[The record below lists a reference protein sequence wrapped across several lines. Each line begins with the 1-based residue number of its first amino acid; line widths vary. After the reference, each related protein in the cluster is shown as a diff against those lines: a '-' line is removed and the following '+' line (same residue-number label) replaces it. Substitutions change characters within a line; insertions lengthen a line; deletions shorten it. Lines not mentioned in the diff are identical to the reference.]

1 MKMNKKADSVIIS
14 TDLLSNEVICIH
26 TDGSVDAV
34 VSNDNDDDEVGNVEH
49 GVETTVQNDESP
61 KVFSFEECKA
71 AAEQCENVG
80 EFILK
85 FTDEYD
91 CAHQNDWLKDLFD
104 NKYVPIGFWN
114 ERTIT
119 YVARRCKTKTE
130 FDNRYKGASKR
141 AHLSGMLNTFDWFIP
156 GRGYYTKEMVFEIS
170 HKYTRVIDWMNNK
183 EDSRFYHYAKD
194 NGWLDE
200 MTWVERT
207 NALSNEW
214 SDYEKCLTASK

>member
-1 MKMNKKADSVIIS
+1 MEINKKADGIFS
-14 TDLLSNEVICIH
+14 TDLLTNEVICIH
-26 TDGSVDAV
+26 TDGSVDV
-34 VSNDNDDDEVGNVEH
+34 ISNDEVGNVEH
-49 GVETTVQNDESP
+49 VVETAVQNDESP

-71 AAEQCENVG
+71 AAEQCEHVG

-91 CAHQNDWLKDLFD
+91 CAHQNDWLKDMFD

-130 FDNRYKGASKR
+130 FHDRYRGAYKR
-141 AHLSGMLNTFDWFIP
+141 ASSCGMLNTFDWFIP

-170 HKYTRVIDWMNNK
+170 HKYTRVIDWLNNK
-183 EDSRFYHYAKD
+183 DDSRFYHYAKD
-194 NGWLDE
+194 NGWFDE
-200 MTWVERT
+200 MTWFER
-207 NALSNEW
+207 NSALSNKW
-214 SDYEKCLTASK
+214 NDYEKCLAASK

>member
-1 MKMNKKADSVIIS
+1 MEINKKADGIFS
-14 TDLLSNEVICIH
+14 TDLLTNEVICIH
-26 TDGSVDAV
+26 TDGSVDV
-34 VSNDNDDDEVGNVEH
+34 ISNDEVGNVEH
-49 GVETTVQNDESP
+49 VVETAVQNDESP

-71 AAEQCENVG
+71 AAEQCEHVG

-91 CAHQNDWLKDLFD
+91 CAHQNDWLKDMFD

-130 FDNRYKGASKR
+130 FHDRYRGAYKR
-141 AHLSGMLNTFDWFIP
+141 ASSCGMLNTFDWFIP

-170 HKYTRVIDWMNNK
+170 HKYTRVIDWLNNK
-183 EDSRFYHYAKD
+183 DDSRFYHYAKD
-194 NGWLDE
+194 NGWFDE
-200 MTWVERT
+200 MTWFER
-207 NALSNEW
+207 NSALPNKW
-214 SDYEKCLTASK
+214 NDYEKCLAASK

>member
-1 MKMNKKADSVIIS
+1 MKTSNKADGIFS

-26 TDGSVDAV
+26 TDGSVDVMTA
-34 VSNDNDDDEVGNVEH
+34 SNDEVGNVEH
-49 GVETTVQNDESP
+49 VVETTVQNDDKSP

-91 CAHQNDWLKDLFD
+91 CAYKNDWLKDMFD

-114 ERTIT
+114 ERTIR
-119 YVARRCKTKTE
+119 YVARRCKTKKE
-130 FDNRYKGASKR
+130 FHYRYKGAHKCAR
-141 AHLSGMLNTFDWFIP
+141 VLGMLDTFDWFIP

-170 HKYTRVIDWMNNK
+170 HKYTCINDWTNNK

-194 NGWLDE
+194 NGWVDE
-200 MTWVERT
+200 MTWVKRT
-207 NALSNEW
+207 HSVNGEW
-214 SDYEKCLTASK
+214 DDDC